1 MSFRYIGSK
10 ARLTQPLSTAIRP
23 FLGDGGRFVDAFA
36 GTGAVAAAAADE
48 GWPVWVNDALVSATI
63 MSQARLL
70 AAVEAEFAS
79 LGGYDAAVQSLNG
92 VAPTSGY
99 FHATYSPESGRNDPN
114 GIVRMYLSESNACKL
129 DAIRARISEWRV
141 SGSINQ
147 NEEAL
152 LLADLI
158 GAVNRVA
165 NIAGTYG
172 CFMSRWQPNALRDLA
187 IATRPLRAQSVDW
200 KATVGNA
207 EGLTVGADD
216 LVYLDPPYTKRQ
228 YASYYH
234 ILESIVLD
242 DKPKV
247 EGVSGLRPWQ
257 AKASAF
263 CYKRKAL
270 RALIDTVT
278 GYTCGQVILS
288 YSSEGHVDLDDLL
301 TALDLT
307 GDVTCTDIDGIGRY
321 RPNRTASSR
330 GDTVTEYVI
339 TYRAHR
345 APAQPV
351 RHHAATTMQEMCA

>member
-1 MSFRYIGSK
+1 MTFRYIGSK
-10 ARLTQPLSTAIRP
+10 ARLTQPLSAAIRP
-23 FLGDGGRFVDAFA
+23 FLQAGGCFVDAFA
-36 GTGAVAAAAADE
+36 GTGSVASAAADE
-48 GWPVWVNDALVSATI
+48 GWPVWVNDALNSATI
-63 MSQARLL
+63 MSHARLL
-70 AAVEAEFAS
+70 SASETEFKRLGGYEAAVE
-79 LGGYDAAVQSLNG
+79 DLNG
-92 VAPTSGY
+92 LAPTKGY
-99 FHATYSPESGRNDPN
+99 FHATYSPASSRSEAG
-114 GIVRMYLSESNACKL
+114 GIARMYLSEPNACRL
-129 DAIRARISEWRV
+129 DAIRDRISNWRLA
-141 SGSINQ
+141 GMIDQ

-152 LLADLI
+152 LLGDLI

-187 IATRPLRAQSVDW
+187 ITPRLLRAQPVDW
-200 KATVGNA
+200 KVTTGNA
-207 EGLTVGADD
+207 EGLRVGKDD

-242 DKPKV
+242 DKPEV
-247 EGVSGLRPWQ
+247 QGVSGLRPWH

-270 RALIDTVT
+270 QALIDTVT

-307 GDVTCTDIDGIGRY
+307 GDVACTDIDGIGRY

-339 TYRAHR
+339 TYRGHR
-345 APAQPV
+345 AATRATRQD
-351 RHHAATTMQEMCA
+351 ATTTMQELRA